1 MSEVKKVDI
10 KLLKKLRDTTDLPIT
25 DCREALQ
32 EKNNDFEA
40 ALSLLKIKGLAKAE
54 KKSVNKATEGIT
66 KVLIDGN
73 NAVIAELN
81 CQTEQVADLAEFNN
95 LFNKILVTILKHQP
109 KTVEAALALKAT
121 TSSESL
127 SNEIKLAIA
136 KLGENIVLT
145 RFQCLC
151 KNNDEVF
158 GSYVHGGGKYTG
170 LVIIK
175 GDIDAKSDVPNNIAM
190 QLVSADAKYIDIDHI
205 PATVRAKELSII
217 NEKTKEEEKSKPKKR
232 PDNILE
238 NIIKGRFDKVLS
250 ELTIVDQIY
259 IKDNGIKV
267 KEYLAKNHATIIAM
281 LRYQLGE
288 KIDSSAK

>member
-1 MSEVKKVDI
+1 MPEVKVDI
-10 KLLKKLRDTTDLPIT
+10 KLLKRLRDTTDLPIT

-32 EKNNDFEA
+32 EKNNIFEE

-54 KKSVNKATEGIT
+54 KKIVNKASEGIT

-109 KTVEAALALKAT
+109 KTVEAALALKVT
-121 TSSESL
+121 TTNESL
-127 SNEIKLAIA
+127 SNEIKFAIA

-151 KNNDEVF
+151 KNNDEFF

-170 LVIIK
+170 LVVIK
-175 GDIDAKSDVPNNIAM
+175 GNIDAKSDVPNNIAM
-190 QLVSADAKYIDIDHI
+190 QLVSADAKYIDVEHI
-205 PATVRAKELSII
+205 PTTVRDKELSII
-217 NEKTKEEEKSKPKKR
+217 REKTKEEEKAKSKKW

-238 NIIKGRFDKVLS
+238 NIINGRFEKVLS
-250 ELTIVDQIY
+250 ELTIVDQVY

-267 KEYLAKNHATIIAM
+267 KEYLTKNHATIIAM
-281 LRYQLGE
+281 IRYQLGE
-288 KIDSSAK
+288 KIDNSTK

>member
-1 MSEVKKVDI
+1 MSEVKVDI
-10 KLLKKLRDTTDLPIT
+10 KLLKKLRDATDLPIT

-32 EKNNDFEA
+32 EKKNNYEEA
-40 ALSLLKIKGLAKAE
+40 LALLKIKGLAKAE

-81 CQTEQVADLAEFNN
+81 CQTEQVADLTEFNN
-95 LFNKILVTILKHQP
+95 LFNKILVTILKNQP

-121 TSSESL
+121 TTNETL

-145 RFQCLC
+145 RFQYLN

-175 GDIDAKSDVPNNIAM
+175 GNIDAKSDIANNVAM
-190 QLVSADAKYIDIDHI
+190 QLVSADAKYIDIDDI
-205 PATVRAKELSII
+205 PATVRDQELSII
-217 NEKTKEEEKSKPKKR
+217 REKTKEEEKVKPKKR

-238 NIIKGRFDKVLS
+238 NIIKGRFEKVLS
-250 ELTIVDQIY
+250 ELTIVDQVY
-259 IKDNGIKV
+259 IKDNTIKV
-267 KEYLAKNHATIIAM
+267 KDYLVKNHSTIITM
-281 LRYQLGE
+281 IRYQLGE
-288 KIDSSAK
+288 NTK

>member
-1 MSEVKKVDI
+1 MSEVKVDI
-10 KLLKKLRDTTDLPIT
+10 KLLKKLRDKTDLPIT

-32 EKNNDFEA
+32 EKNNSFDE

-109 KTVEAALALKAT
+109 KTVEAALVLKAT
-121 TSSESL
+121 TTNETL
-127 SNEIKLAIA
+127 SNEIKFAIA

-145 RFQCLC
+145 RFQCLS
-151 KNNDEVF
+151 KSNDEVF
-158 GSYVHGGGKYTG
+158 GSYIHGGGKYTG

-175 GDIDAKSDVPNNIAM
+175 GNINVKSDLPNNIAM
-190 QLVSADAKYIDIDHI
+190 QLVSADAKYIDVEHI
-205 PATVRAKELSII
+205 PTTVREKELSII
-217 NEKTKEEEKSKPKKR
+217 REKTKEEERLKPKKR

-238 NIIKGRFDKVLS
+238 NIIKGRFEKVLS
-250 ELTIVDQIY
+250 ELTIVDQVY

-267 KEYLAKNHATIIAM
+267 KEYLTKNHATIKAM
-281 LRYQLGE
+281 IRYQLGE
-288 KIDSSAK
+288 KIDNATK

>member
-1 MSEVKKVDI
+1 MPEVKVDI

-32 EKNNDFEA
+32 EKNNIFEE

-109 KTVEAALALKAT
+109 KTVEAALALKTT
-121 TSSESL
+121 TSNESL

-145 RFQCLC
+145 RFQCLS
-151 KNNDEVF
+151 KSNDEVF

-175 GDIDAKSDVPNNIAM
+175 GNIVAKSDVPNNIAM
-190 QLVSADAKYIDIDHI
+190 QLVSADAKYIDVDHI
-205 PATVRAKELSII
+205 PTTVRDKELLII
-217 NEKTKEEEKSKPKKR
+217 RKKTKEEEKSKSKKR

-238 NIIKGRFDKVLS
+238 NIIKGRFEKVLS
-250 ELTIVDQIY
+250 ELTIVDQVY

-267 KEYLAKNHATIIAM
+267 KEYLAKNHATIKAM
-281 LRYQLGE
+281 IRYQLGE
-288 KIDSSAK
+288 KIDNSTK

>member
-1 MSEVKKVDI
+1 MSEVKVDI
-10 KLLKKLRDTTDLPIT
+10 KLLKKLRDTTDLSII

-32 EKNNDFEA
+32 EKNNNFEA

-54 KKSVNKATEGIT
+54 KKSINKATEGIT

-109 KTVEAALALKAT
+109 KTVAAALELRAT
-121 TSSESL
+121 ASSENL
-127 SNEIKLAIA
+127 NNEIKLAIA
-136 KLGENIVLT
+136 KLGENIVLS
-145 RFQCLC
+145 RFQCLI
-151 KNNDEVF
+151 KNKDEVF

-170 LVIIK
+170 LVVIK
-175 GDIDAKSDVPNNIAM
+175 GNIDTKSDVPNNIAM
-190 QLVSADAKYIDIDHI
+190 QLVSEDAKYIDIDHI
-205 PATVRAKELSII
+205 PSAVREKELSII
-217 NEKTKEEEKSKPKKR
+217 REKTKAEEKLTAKKR

-238 NIIKGRFDKVLS
+238 NIIKGRFNKVLS
-250 ELTIVDQIY
+250 ELTIIDQIY
-259 IKDNGIKV
+259 IKDNSIKV

-281 LRYQLGE
+281 IRYQLGE
-288 KIDSSAK
+288 KIDSFVK

>member
-1 MSEVKKVDI
+1 MSEVKVDI

-32 EKNNDFEA
+32 EKNNSFEE

-109 KTVEAALALKAT
+109 KTVAAALALKAT
-121 TSSESL
+121 TTNETL

-136 KLGENIVLT
+136 KLGENIILT
-145 RFQCLC
+145 RFQCLS
-151 KNNDEVF
+151 KSNDEVF

-175 GDIDAKSDVPNNIAM
+175 GDIDVKSDLPNNVAM
-190 QLVSADAKYIDIDHI
+190 QLVSTDAKYIDVAHI
-205 PATVRAKELSII
+205 PITVREKELSII
-217 NEKTKEEEKSKPKKR
+217 REKTKEEERSKPKKR

-238 NIIKGRFDKVLS
+238 NIIKGRFEKVLS
-250 ELTIVDQIY
+250 ELIIVDQVY
-259 IKDNGIKV
+259 IKDNGIKI
-267 KEYLAKNHATIIAM
+267 KEYLAKNHATIKAM
-281 LRYQLGE
+281 IRYQLGE
-288 KIDSSAK
+288 KIDNATK